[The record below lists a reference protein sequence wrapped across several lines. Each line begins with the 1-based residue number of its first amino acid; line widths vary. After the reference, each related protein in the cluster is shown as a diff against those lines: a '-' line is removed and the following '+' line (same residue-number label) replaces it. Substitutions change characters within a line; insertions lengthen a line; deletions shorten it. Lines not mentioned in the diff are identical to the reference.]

1 MRCDTTAHALEL
13 RIMAD
18 CQREIVCN
26 FEGRR
31 RPVTFPAR
39 EDPKEENKGLLAA
52 VKTTF
57 ADLLSEE
64 NDGAYF
70 LQVDSE
76 KHGLID
82 VVDVR
87 VAKDEKVFLRL
98 WKPGGSKDEVMTGAM
113 SV

>member
-1 MRCDTTAHALEL
+1 M
-13 RIMAD
+13 
-18 CQREIVCN
+18 
-26 FEGRR
+26 
-31 RPVTFPAR
+31 FPAR

-82 VVDVR
+82 LVNVR

-98 WKPGGSKDEVMTGAM
+98 WKPGGSKDEVMTLAM
-113 SV
+113 TVYFYYTVPMNKRSLDGMQKLYFLALSK